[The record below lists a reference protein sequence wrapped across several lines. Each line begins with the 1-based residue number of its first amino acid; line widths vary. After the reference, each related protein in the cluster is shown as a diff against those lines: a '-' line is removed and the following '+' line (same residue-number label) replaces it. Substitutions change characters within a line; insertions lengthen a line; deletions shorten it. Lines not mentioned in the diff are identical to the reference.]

1 MLELLHSST
10 YASFI
15 QLHHHYG
22 DYYMSSD
29 KNNLGLQQFS
39 FYIKHVEYSDFL
51 KLYAFT
57 WINILCSFYCF
68 TVTNTSWQKKH
79 PISA

>member
-57 WINILCSFYCF
+57 
-68 TVTNTSWQKKH
+68 
-79 PISA
+79 